1 MNKTNRAKEY
11 ATALF
16 SLALEQN
23 AAKKY
28 AAALET
34 AVNALKDNPE
44 YMEFL
49 CAPNIPMEARLASLE
64 SVFAASVPE
73 DVLVFLKLLCEKGR
87 VRTLRTCFH
96 EYMKLYNESKRVS
109 WAHVKSAVPLTAEQK
124 TALRLKLEKQSG
136 RNVLLECTLDDTILG
151 GLVVEMD
158 GKILDGSLRR
168 RLQEVKEVMSQ

>member
-16 SLALEQN
+16 TVALEQD
-23 AAKKY
+23 AVKKY

-34 AVNALKDNPE
+34 VVNALKDNPD
-44 YMEFL
+44 YVDFL
-49 CAPNIPMEARLASLE
+49 CAPNISKSERLASVE
-64 SVFAASVPE
+64 AVFGASVPE
-73 DVLVFLKLLCEKGR
+73 DMLSFLKIMCEKDR
-87 VRTLRTCFH
+87 VRSIPACFH

-109 WAHVKSAVPLTAEQK
+109 WAHVKSAAPLTAEQK

-136 RNVLLECTLDDTILG
+136 RNVLLECAVDSSLLG
-151 GLVVEMD
+151 GIVVEMD

-168 RLQEVKEVMSQ
+168 RLQEVKEVISR